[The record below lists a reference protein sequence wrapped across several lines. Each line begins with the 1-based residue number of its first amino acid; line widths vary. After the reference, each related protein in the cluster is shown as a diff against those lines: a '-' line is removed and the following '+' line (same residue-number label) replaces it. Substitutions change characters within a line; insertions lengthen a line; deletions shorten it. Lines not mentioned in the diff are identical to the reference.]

1 MGSDPISLNQDADLH
16 LYMDGEM
23 EPARRAAFEA
33 QLAANPALAAK
44 LHEYRHQ
51 QEMLKLGLDMMA
63 AVSVQETETLAGRL
77 RWRLDMDRFTRRVA
91 PLAAAML
98 LVMGGWSLTVWV
110 RSEGA
115 GPQLAGAV
123 DDVPAFADEA
133 AEAHSKAVALN
144 TLQPAPPQ
152 ADATPIPAQTVLAR
166 TALAQSAL
174 AQTAQVQTGADRGMT
189 VALPAID
196 PELTLIRASIVPW
209 NHGTALQFLYR
220 EPDGELLTLFVA
232 SGDPAQDGT
241 LHTVVQDSLRLVYWR
256 AGLVAYTV
264 TGNKADGDLL
274 TVAKRM
280 ADSVR
285 RS

>member
-1 MGSDPISLNQDADLH
+1 MGGDPISLHQDTDLH

-44 LHEYRHQ
+44 LNEYRHQ

-63 AVSVQETETLAGRL
+63 AVSVQKTETLAGRL
-77 RWRLDMDRFTRRVA
+77 RWRLDMDRFSRRVA

-110 RSEGA
+110 QSGGAA
-115 GPQLAGAV
+115 GPQLAGEV
-123 DDVPAFADEA
+123 DDVTAFADEA

-144 TLQPAPPQ
+144 TLQPSLLQ
-152 ADATPIPAQTVLAR
+152 ANITPVP
-166 TALAQSAL
+166 
-174 AQTAQVQTGADRGMT
+174 AQTAQVPLPEGSGMT
-189 VALPAID
+189 VALPAIG
-196 PELTLIRASIVPW
+196 PELTLIRASVVPW

-232 SGDPAQDGT
+232 SGGPARDGA

-264 TGNKADGDLL
+264 AGNKADGDLL
-274 TVAKRM
+274 TVAKKM
-280 ADSVR
+280 ADSIR

>member
-1 MGSDPISLNQDADLH
+1 MGGDPISLNQDADLH

-33 QLAANPALAAK
+33 RLAANPALAAK

-63 AVSVQETETLAGRL
+63 SVSVQETETLAGRL
-77 RWRLDMDRFTRRVA
+77 RWRLDMDRFSRRVA

-110 RSEGA
+110 QSGGAA
-115 GPQLAGAV
+115 GPQLAGEV

-133 AEAHSKAVALN
+133 ADAHSKAVALN

-152 ADATPIPAQTVLAR
+152 TNVTPVPV
-166 TALAQSAL
+166 
-174 AQTAQVQTGADRGMT
+174 QTAQVPLPEGRGMT
-189 VALPAID
+189 VALPAIG

-232 SGDPAQDGT
+232 SGGPAQDGT

-274 TVAKRM
+274 TVAKKM
-280 ADSVR
+280 ADSIR

>member
-33 QLAANPALAAK
+33 QLAANPALAAR
-44 LHEYRHQ
+44 LHDYLHQ
-51 QEMLKLGLDMMA
+51 REMLKLGLEMMSG
-63 AVSVQETETLAGRL
+63 VTVRETETLAGRL
-77 RWRLDMDRFTRRVA
+77 SWRLGMDRFTRRIA

-110 RSEGA
+110 QSEGTGA
-115 GPQLAGAV
+115 QLAGEI
-123 DDVPAFADEA
+123 DGVPAFADEA
-133 AEAHSKAVALN
+133 VEAHSKAVALS
-144 TLQPAPPQ
+144 TLHSSPPQ
-152 ADATPIPAQTVLAR
+152 TDAAPG
-166 TALAQSAL
+166 L
-174 AQTAQVQTGADRGMT
+174 AQTAQVQTAADRGMT
-189 VALPAID
+189 VALPATD

-209 NHGTALQFLYR
+209 NQGTALQFLYR

-256 AGLVAYTV
+256 AGVVAYTV
-264 TGNKADGDLL
+264 TGNKADRDLL
-274 TVAKRM
+274 NVAKRM

>member
-1 MGSDPISLNQDADLH
+1 MGSDPISINQDADLH

-33 QLAANPALAAK
+33 QLAGNPALAAK
-44 LHEYRHQ
+44 LHDYLHQ
-51 QEMLKLGLDMMA
+51 QEMLKLGLEMMA
-63 AVSVQETETLAGRL
+63 GVTVPETETLAGRL

-110 RSEGA
+110 QSEGT
-115 GPQLAGAV
+115 GPQLAGEI

-133 AEAHSKAVALN
+133 VEAHSKAVALS
-144 TLQPAPPQ
+144 TLHPSPPQ
-152 ADATPIPAQTVLAR
+152 TDAAPVMAL
-166 TALAQSAL
+166 TAM
-174 AQTAQVQTGADRGMT
+174 AQTAQVRTAANHGMT
-189 VALPAID
+189 VALPAVD

-232 SGDPAQDGT
+232 SGDPVQDGT

-256 AGLVAYTV
+256 AGVVAYTV
-264 TGNKADGDLL
+264 TGNKADSDLL
-274 TVAKRM
+274 NVAKRM

>member
-1 MGSDPISLNQDADLH
+1 MGSDPISINQDADLH

-33 QLAANPALAAK
+33 QLAGNPALAAK
-44 LHEYRHQ
+44 LHDYLHQ
-51 QEMLKLGLDMMA
+51 QEMLKLGLEMMA
-63 AVSVQETETLAGRL
+63 GVTVPETETLAGRL

-110 RSEGA
+110 QSEGT
-115 GPQLAGAV
+115 GPQLAGEV

-133 AEAHSKAVALN
+133 VEAHSKAVALS
-144 TLQPAPPQ
+144 TLHPSPPQ
-152 ADATPIPAQTVLAR
+152 TDAAPVMAL
-166 TALAQSAL
+166 TAM
-174 AQTAQVQTGADRGMT
+174 AQTAQVRTAANHGMT
-189 VALPAID
+189 VALPAVD

-232 SGDPAQDGT
+232 SGDPVQDGT

-256 AGLVAYTV
+256 AGVVAYTV
-264 TGNKADGDLL
+264 TGNKADSDLL
-274 TVAKRM
+274 NVAKRM

>member
-1 MGSDPISLNQDADLH
+1 MGSDPISINQDADLH

-33 QLAANPALAAK
+33 QLAGNPALAAK
-44 LHEYRHQ
+44 LHDYLHQ
-51 QEMLKLGLDMMA
+51 QEMLKLGLEMMA
-63 AVSVQETETLAGRL
+63 GVTVPETETLAGRL

-110 RSEGA
+110 QSEGT
-115 GPQLAGAV
+115 GPQLAGET

-133 AEAHSKAVALN
+133 VEAHSKAVALS
-144 TLQPAPPQ
+144 TLHPSPPQ
-152 ADATPIPAQTVLAR
+152 TDAAPVMAL
-166 TALAQSAL
+166 TAM
-174 AQTAQVQTGADRGMT
+174 AQTAQVRTAANHGMT
-189 VALPAID
+189 VALPAVD

-232 SGDPAQDGT
+232 SGDPVQDGT

-256 AGLVAYTV
+256 AGVVAYTV
-264 TGNKADGDLL
+264 TGNKADSDLL
-274 TVAKRM
+274 NVAKRM

>member
-1 MGSDPISLNQDADLH
+1 MGGDPISLNQDADLH

-44 LHEYRHQ
+44 LHDYLHQ
-51 QEMLKLGLDMMA
+51 QEMLKLGLDMMSG
-63 AVSVQETETLAGRL
+63 VTLRETETLAGRL

-110 RSEGA
+110 QEGGS
-115 GPQLAGAV
+115 GPQLAGET

-133 AEAHSKAVALN
+133 VEAHSKAVALSA
-144 TLQPAPPQ
+144 LHPSPPQ
-152 ADATPIPAQTVLAR
+152 ADATPVP
-166 TALAQSAL
+166 AL
-174 AQTAQVQTGADRGMT
+174 AQTALAQAATVQTARVPMGADRGMT

-196 PELTLIRASIVPW
+196 PELTLIRAAIVPW

-274 TVAKRM
+274 NVAKRM